1 MYQSPELKA
10 HIEQNS
16 SVSVESFV
24 YAEINM
30 NDAANIKTI
39 GNYKNRP
46 DTDPAAPA
54 PTTFALETEETAQAL
69 RKYYGYT
76 DSDVVVDGG
85 YSVDDIP
92 AAFVSVEEKKKLL
105 FSLEDCFLKFRP
117 RSGINKA
124 VAYGSSST
132 GHYIHSSGNS
142 MMNRPRYYIAD
153 KNDKF
158 KYWTSYRK
166 EAVEAVD
173 GTVSEVERG
182 ISKGTFDYSPEGGG
196 TTRSYYITDAAP
208 FVVYENSIPVNRVI
222 VKMQTHVGTVKLDS
236 VFDGTSPVADP
247 LYEEENI
254 ISNRRTPTNWR
265 VEYLDTDGVTW
276 RTLINFASLYPTGY
290 YQNTAGQT
298 VPVIDRDG
306 YIELQYDDGWTIG
319 SSEINSSTPVLT
331 QLVQPPTATP
341 VQFMYING
349 LRVVVDTMSKKD
361 STFELI
367 ELSPRLAVDLSS
379 VVKDYSVSKV
389 ASDLGEGGLPVGQLL
404 ASNGSITIADFDQAL
419 NKNNPNSVIA
429 NYLGN
434 NLQIKFFEVIK
445 DVPVAGLIEDFYV
458 PIKTLYAESFPDINA
473 ATRIANIKLRDL
485 YFHLESTL
493 APEVFFSNISFSYAI
508 AMVLD
513 SIGFTNYVYYKSV
526 NDQDMTIPYFFIA
539 PNTSVAEVL
548 EDLAKATQTA
558 VFFDEYNNLVFMS
571 KSYILPSAGDRLPDS
586 PDDEV
591 SLVLNGARDGD
602 VLPNI
607 KDISSQQN
615 QVYNDGKIIYT
626 SRYIQKQYRE
636 VRQANLLDE
645 GKIWSYLPA
654 MLWEVA
660 PTESTKSIN
669 EVKTNNADY
678 ALTAIPV
685 NSKLSAEVPSVVG
698 NEIVNNIIDFGEG
711 VYFIARYSG
720 YFHSNAEI
728 IKYDAV
734 EYSVSQ
740 PSQSEVISTT
750 ANIATGQSTLVVDGD
765 LSTIKPGQKL
775 SKVSGEGRFGNGAV
789 VDSIDIASG
798 TITLTVNH
806 AAAGAISFIARSGET
821 NIWINSLEEYQK
833 YFAQLPFNGKMYP
846 TGRVRIFAEPY
857 YNSDSTLKNGPVA
870 RHGRGQFN
878 TKIVE
883 HNSGI
888 PDWVTQNVGGVSM
901 QSEYVFSNKSK
912 DFIKVST
919 NATCANGSN
928 VIKVSEADKKKL
940 RVGQKVGGPAAIP
953 QGTKVSKIVAS
964 GAKIDKT
971 LTAEI
976 ASGTSITF
984 SGVTVYDSSL
994 IDFQEGITGQSFGGK
1009 TSKSISETA
1018 TRTSLIRN
1026 FLSSSFSSET
1036 PAGTTIHTTQTA
1048 KVQSSALVF
1057 TGPTFPSSVDPKDFI
1072 SYSYKDFS
1080 SGVDQSSG
1088 KYNHFGTRVRIIG
1101 TPENSTDA
1109 SQSITGSMNY
1119 YAPQSKISN
1128 SETIIKG
1135 GGGGLGVL
1143 VNPETN
1149 NGYFFE
1155 IGALSTNNV
1164 EEYLD
1169 GDDIVNLMFYKTT
1182 QKSDSTT
1189 ATAVPVRL
1197 WSGRTSVNVDDGR
1210 FSGQYRLKAEER
1222 PSVYD
1227 LAVEYEEVVDSS
1239 NKVSLKFYLYINNK
1253 LVGSV
1258 IDDEPLVNRVPTVAL
1273 FVRGT
1278 SKCMFE
1284 NVYAIKQNEAANYV
1298 NPYTPPLYSSS
1309 TFNDEE
1315 LSDNAFVHYTMP
1327 QAVSGTYLSG
1337 ISPISVRSADL
1348 AIEEFGT
1355 IMREAAYFNIR
1366 YDKAYPAF
1374 LSKLSP
1380 TYNNLKGY
1388 AVSGFVSNAYGAE
1401 FIVFNIT
1408 DRILSLDSST
1418 GNALVI
1424 QGVTFT
1430 QESPHDLTVDEY
1442 FQENSNMS
1450 NPDMFGTVVVNDPL
1464 TNERNYKT
1472 VKNSRIT
1479 YGRKD
1484 FTLDSLYVQS
1494 QDYAE
1499 DLMGWIVSK
1508 ILQPRLSVGVDI
1520 FANPMIQL
1528 GDIVTIDYQSGG
1540 IDAVTD
1546 SSKRYVVYNIDYERS
1561 ASGPNMT
1568 LYLTEAI

>member
-1 MYQSPELKA
+1 MYQNEALKT

-16 SVSVESFV
+16 SISVESFV

-46 DTDPAAPA
+46 DTDPAIPA
-54 PTTFALETEETAQAL
+54 STSFAVETEQTSPSL

-85 YSVDDIP
+85 YSVDNIP

-124 VAYGSSST
+124 VAYGST
-132 GHYIHSSGNS
+132 AAGHYIHSSGSS

-166 EAVEAVD
+166 EAVTATD
-173 GTVSEVERG
+173 GTISEVERG
-182 ISKGTFDYSPEGGG
+182 ISKATYDYTPEGGG

-208 FVVYENSIPVNRVI
+208 FIVYENQIPVNRI
-222 VKMQTHVGTVKLDS
+222 ILKMQTHVGTVKLDS
-236 VFDGTSPVADP
+236 SFDGTSPVSDP
-247 LYEEENI
+247 LYEIDGI
-254 ISNRRTPTNWR
+254 ISNRRTPINWR
-265 VEYLDTDGVTW
+265 VEYLDVDGVTW
-276 RTLINFASLYPTGY
+276 KTLINFASLYPTGY
-290 YQNTAGQT
+290 YQNSAGQT
-298 VPVIDRDG
+298 VPVVSRDG
-306 YIELQYDDGWTIG
+306 YVELQYNNGWSIG
-319 SSEINSSTPVLT
+319 SSEITSSTPVFT
-331 QLVQPPTATP
+331 EFTNINSS
-341 VQFMYING
+341 QFKYIKG
-349 LRVVVDTMSKKD
+349 IRVVVDTMNRKD
-361 STFELI
+361 STFDLI
-367 ELSPRLAVDLSS
+367 EISPRLAMNISS
-379 VVKDYSVSKV
+379 IVKEYSVNKV
-389 ASDLGEGGLPVGQLL
+389 ASDLSDGGLPVGQLL
-404 ASNGSITIADFDQAL
+404 ASNGSMTIADFDQIL
-419 NKNNPNSVIA
+419 NKNNQNSVIA
-429 NYLGN
+429 DYLGN
-434 NLQIKFFEVIK
+434 NLQIKFFEIIK
-445 DVPVAGLIEDFYV
+445 DVSVDGLIQDFYV
-458 PIKTLYAESFPDINA
+458 PIKTLYAESFPEINSTTRV
-473 ATRIANIKLRDL
+473 ATIKLRDL
-485 YFHLESTL
+485 YFYLESTI

-513 SIGFTNYVYYKSV
+513 SIGFTNYIYYKSP
-526 NDQDMTIPYFFIA
+526 NDEDMTIPYFFIA

-548 EDLAKATQTA
+548 EDLAKATQTSI
-558 VFFDEYNNLVFMS
+558 FFDEYNNLVFMS
-571 KSYILPSAGDRLPDS
+571 KSYILPSSGDRLPDS
-586 PDDEV
+586 PTSEI
-591 SLVLNGARDGD
+591 SLVLNGSVSGST
-602 VLPNI
+602 LPNI

-660 PTESTKSIN
+660 PNESPKSIN
-669 EVKTNNADY
+669 EVKTNNPDY
-678 ALTAIPV
+678 ALTAIPI
-685 NSKLSAEVPSVVG
+685 NSKLTADVPVVNENG
-698 NEIVNNIIDFGEG
+698 EIVNNIIDFGEG

-720 YFHSNAEI
+720 YFHSNGEI

-734 EYSVSQ
+734 EYSISQ
-740 PSQSEVISTT
+740 PSESEILSTT
-750 ANIATGQSTLVVDGD
+750 TNIVQGQDTLVVSGD
-765 LSTIKPGQKL
+765 LSTVKVGQRL
-775 SKVSGEGRFGNGAV
+775 SKVSGNGRLGNGAV
-789 VDSIDIASG
+789 ITAVDTNASTITMSVNHTASG
-798 TITLTVNH
+798 S
-806 AAAGAISFIARSGET
+806 ISVVARNPET
-821 NIWINSLEEYQK
+821 NKWITSLEEYQK

-846 TGRVRIFAEPY
+846 TGRVRIFSEPY
-857 YNSDSTLKNGPVA
+857 YNSNSTLKVGPVA

-883 HNSGI
+883 HNSGM
-888 PDWVTQNVGGVSM
+888 PDWVTQNVNGISM
-901 QSEYVFSNKSK
+901 EADYVFNNSSQ

-919 NATCANGSN
+919 NAICASGSD
-928 VIKVSEADKKKL
+928 VIKVSDADKQKL
-940 RVGQKVGGPAAIP
+940 RVGQKVTGPAGVPA
-953 QGTKVSKIVAS
+953 GTKVAKIVAN
-964 GAKIDKT
+964 GAKIDKA
-971 LTAEI
+971 LTSQI
-976 ASGTSITF
+976 NSGVSVTF
-984 SGVTVYDSSL
+984 SGVRVYDSSL
-994 IDFQEGITGQSFGGK
+994 IDFQEGITGQRFGGK

-1036 PAGTTIHTTQTA
+1036 PAATTIHTTETA
-1048 KVQSSALVF
+1048 KVQASALVF
-1057 TGPTFPSSVDPKDFI
+1057 TGPTFPTDVDPKNFI

-1080 SGVDQSSG
+1080 SGSGESSG

-1109 SQSITGSMNY
+1109 AQSITGSMNY
-1119 YAPQSKISN
+1119 YAPQSRISN
-1128 SETIIKG
+1128 SETVIKG
-1135 GGGGLGVL
+1135 GGGGIGVL
-1143 VNPETN
+1143 VNPTTN

-1155 IGALSTNNV
+1155 IGALSTNNI
-1164 EEYLD
+1164 EEYID

-1189 ATAVPVRL
+1189 TTAVPVRL
-1197 WSGRTSVNVDDGR
+1197 WSGRTSINVDDGR
-1210 FSGQYRLKAEER
+1210 FTGQYRLKAEER

-1227 LAVEYEEVVDSS
+1227 LAVEYEEISDSS

-1258 IDDEPLVNRVPTVAL
+1258 IDDEPLTNRVPTVAL

-1284 NVYAIKQNEAANYV
+1284 NVYAIKQNEAANYG
-1298 NPYTPPLYSSS
+1298 NPYVPPLYSSS
-1309 TFNDEE
+1309 TFTNEE
-1315 LSDNAFVHYTMP
+1315 ISDNAFVHYTMP
-1327 QAVSGTYLSG
+1327 QAVSATYLNG

-1348 AIEEFGT
+1348 AIDEFGT

-1374 LSKLSP
+1374 LAKLAP

-1388 AVSGFVSNAYGAE
+1388 AVSGFISNAYGAE
-1401 FIVFNIT
+1401 FLVFNIT
-1408 DRILSLDSST
+1408 DKMLSLDSST
-1418 GNALVI
+1418 GNALII

-1430 QESPHDLTVDEY
+1430 QQSPHDLTVDEY

-1450 NPDMFGTVVVNDPL
+1450 NPEMFGTIVVKDPL
-1464 TNERNYKT
+1464 ASERNYKT
-1472 VKNSRIT
+1472 IKNSRIT
-1479 YGRKD
+1479 YGRKE
-1484 FTLDSLYVQS
+1484 FTLDSLYIQS

-1499 DLMGWIVSK
+1499 NLMGWIISK
-1508 ILQPRLSVGVDI
+1508 ILQPRLSVGVEI

-1528 GDIVTIDYQSGG
+1528 GDIVTINYQSGG
-1540 IDAVTD
+1540 IDAVSD
-1546 SSKRYVVYNIDYERS
+1546 SSKRYVVYSINYERS
-1561 ASGPNMT
+1561 SSGPNMT
-1568 LYLTEAI
+1568 LYLAEAT